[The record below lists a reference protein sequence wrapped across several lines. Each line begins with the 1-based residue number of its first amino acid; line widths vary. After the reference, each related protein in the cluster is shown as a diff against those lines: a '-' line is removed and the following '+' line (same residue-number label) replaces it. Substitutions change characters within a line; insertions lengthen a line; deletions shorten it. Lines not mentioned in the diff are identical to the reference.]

1 MLLDDFLPAFA
12 FNEVHSITIRASPDR
27 VFHSIKDL
35 TPVEIPLLRLL
46 FAIRSLPARLAGK
59 TRRSVEHS
67 RPLLQQLLGN
77 GFILLAESPNQE
89 LVLGTIGQFWK
100 LTGNVSAR
108 IAEPSEFLT
117 FSHPD
122 YAKAAMNFSL
132 EEIPGGQIITV
143 RTETRICVPDPATRK
158 KFARY
163 WRIIYPASALIRRM
177 WLRAIKRRAEQELR

>member
-1 MLLDDFLPAFA
+1 MLLDDFSPTFD
-12 FNEVHSITIRASPDR
+12 FNEAHVISVRAPRDR
-27 VFHSIKDL
+27 IFHSIKDL
-35 TPVEIPLLRLL
+35 TPAEISLLRLL

-100 LTGNVSAR
+100 LTGNVSVR
-108 IAEPSEFLT
+108 IADASGFLA
-117 FSHPD
+117 FGQPD
-122 YAKAAMNFSL
+122 YAKVAMNFSL
-132 EEIPGGQIITV
+132 EETPGVKRIRV
-143 RTETRICVPDPATRK
+143 RTETRIFVPDPATRK

-163 WRIIYPASALIRRM
+163 WRIIYPGSALIRRM
-177 WLRAIKRRAEQELR
+177 WLRAIKQRAEQEPV